1 MWQPLLGLVLAAP
14 IVIGDERACN
24 NSPALCSVSYDEVTH
39 LGAHNSPFV
48 RDTSTGWSSF
58 GNQYFNT
65 TVQLDA
71 GVRLLTAQV
80 HASSNPHTKAHELRL
95 CHSSCALFD
104 VGSFSDWLWEIRS
117 WLDAHP
123 SEVVTLVLV
132 NFHFVDA
139 REIEGE
145 YARADVA
152 HYGYVP
158 SNITA
163 APPPSSEFNKTWPT
177 LGEMIDRGERLVT
190 FINALVPD
198 KENAPYLLNEFDF
211 LWENAYDVTTP
222 SQFACMPDRPSNTT
236 SIAETRSSG
245 KLFFLNHLLY
255 WQQAFGIKLPDT
267 RTIAET
273 NSWDGEGGLG
283 KHVRECADQV
293 GKPPTFVLVDFFNV
307 GPAIR
312 VIDAFNKVRSPKGR
326 INVMETIMDARPGLR
341 RVSESSHDLPACNL
355 ALVIAIAAALILV

>member
-1 MWQPLLGLVLAAP
+1 MWPVCLALGVLVS
-14 IVIGDERACN
+14 VVFGEERACN
-24 NSPALCSVSYDEVTH
+24 NAPALCKSGYDKVTY

-48 RDTSTGWSSF
+48 RDISTGWSSF

-80 HASSNPHTKAHELRL
+80 HAASNPETKARELRL
-95 CHSSCALFD
+95 CHSTCVLFD
-104 VGSFSDWLWEIRS
+104 VGLFKDWLWEIRT

-123 SEVVTLVLV
+123 NEVVTLVLV

-145 YARADVA
+145 FARADIA

-158 SNITA
+158 ANITA

-211 LWENAYDVTTP
+211 VWENAYDVTSP
-222 SQFACMPDRPSNTT
+222 SQFACTPDRPSNTT
-236 SIAETRSSG
+236 SIADARSSG

-273 NSWDGEGGLG
+273 NAWDGNGGLG
-283 KHVRECADQV
+283 KHVRECANQV
-293 GKPPTFVLVDFFNV
+293 GRQPTFVLVDFFNV
-307 GPAIR
+307 GAAMK
-312 VIDAFNKVRSPKGR
+312 VVDAFNKVRNPRGR
-326 INVMETIMDARPGLR
+326 IEASEKIMDVVTGQR
-341 RVSESSHDLPACNL
+341 RVSESSRGFAGRTM
-355 ALVIAIAAALILV
+355 ALVVAIAMVVVTL